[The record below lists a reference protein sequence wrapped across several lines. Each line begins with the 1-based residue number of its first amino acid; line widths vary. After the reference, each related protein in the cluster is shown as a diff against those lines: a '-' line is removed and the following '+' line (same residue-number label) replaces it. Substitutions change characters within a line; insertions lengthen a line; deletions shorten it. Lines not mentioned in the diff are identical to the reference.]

1 MRYNRINLDGI
12 QESETRLN
20 AVALKAGNVVNISA
34 ADKFELSVDGS
45 GQVYVATAAYSQGLD
60 ADETI
65 PVDSSTQAEYVS
77 PSRELA
83 VIAGAGSYV
92 KDEGLT
98 FANGQ
103 VAKVT
108 AAEEVY
114 AYAQETATLTA
125 GELLRIRIK

>member
-60 ADETI
+60 TDETI

-77 PSRELA
+77 PNRELA

-103 VAKVT
+103 VAKAT
-108 AAEEVY
+108 ADEEVY

>member
-20 AVALKAGNVVNISA
+20 AVALKAGNVVNINA

-45 GQVYVATAAYSQGLD
+45 GQVYVVTAAYSQGLD
-60 ADETI
+60 TDETI

-92 KDEGLT
+92 KDEELT

-108 AAEEVY
+108 ADEEVY

-125 GELLRIRIK
+125 GELLRIRVK